1 MGKHYIIYSHGFGVR
16 KDGRGLLTDIAA
28 TLPEYEHIFFDYNDF
43 DDITNTL
50 TARPI
55 DQQAKMLTEQTTAV
69 IDQDSEAVI
78 DIIAHSQGCVVA
90 ALANPKHIRRVV
102 FLAPPAQLLGLE
114 KRDILAERAGT
125 KTTEDGTVYM
135 PRRDG
140 STTIIKED
148 YWKSREGIRPIELY
162 NKLAKNTELVI
173 ISATKDKILTST
185 DFTGLAEGV
194 QIIQLEADHD
204 FTGTYRPALLSKI
217 TELLNNK

>member
-1 MGKHYIIYSHGFGVR
+1 MSKHYVIYSHGFGVR

-43 DDITNTL
+43 DDTTNTL
-50 TARPI
+50 TARPL
-55 DQQAKMLTEQTTAV
+55 DQQAEMLRTQIATITS
-69 IDQDSEAVI
+69 QDKEAVI

-102 FLAPPAQLLGLE
+102 FLAPPAQFLGLE
-114 KRDILAERAGT
+114 KRDILVSRAGA
-125 KTTEDGTVYM
+125 KTTQDGTVYM

-162 NKLAKNTELVI
+162 TELVKNTELI
-173 ISATKDKILTST
+173 IVSATKDEILTST
-185 DFTGLAEGV
+185 DFTGLAEGI
-194 QIIQLEADHD
+194 QIVQLEADHD
-204 FTGTYRPALLSKI
+204 FTGTYRPALLDTI
-217 TELLNNK
+217 TDLLNNK